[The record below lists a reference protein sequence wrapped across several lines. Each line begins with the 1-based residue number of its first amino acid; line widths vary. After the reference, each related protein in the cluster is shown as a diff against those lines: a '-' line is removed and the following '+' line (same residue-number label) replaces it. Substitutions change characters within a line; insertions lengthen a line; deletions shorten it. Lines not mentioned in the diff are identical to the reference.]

1 MPDLP
6 VSFCTVIS
14 QIQIVALHKSHKHI
28 ISMILRMAA
37 NKRHAKESF
46 DLAKSK
52 GQQVFGWFKI
62 VTTKERSVSVQKEQT
77 IRVWC
82 MFSQHLKKQMAI
94 LHEFAMP
101 FPFVL

>member
-1 MPDLP
+1 
-6 VSFCTVIS
+6 
-14 QIQIVALHKSHKHI
+14 
-28 ISMILRMAA
+28 MILRMAA

-77 IRVWC
+77 IRV
-82 MFSQHLKKQMAI
+82 
-94 LHEFAMP
+94 
-101 FPFVL
+101 